1 MLSFLKIRIKQ
12 KKNYFINV
20 VVLRMPSLS
29 EMAMLSD
36 QQNRDTLY
44 TSTSRE
50 ISRVAHVVKYDNI

>member
-1 MLSFLKIRIKQ
+1 MLSCLKIRIKQ

-20 VVLRMPSLS
+20 VVLRMSGLS
-29 EMAMLSD
+29 EIAMLSD

>member
-1 MLSFLKIRIKQ
+1 MLSCLKIRIKQ

-20 VVLRMPSLS
+20 VVLRMSSLS

>member
-1 MLSFLKIRIKQ
+1 MLSCLKIRIKQ

-20 VVLRMPSLS
+20 VVLRMSSLS

-44 TSTSRE
+44 TSTSRD

>member
-1 MLSFLKIRIKQ
+1 MLSCLKIRIKQ

-20 VVLRMPSLS
+20 VVLRMSSLS

-50 ISRVAHVVKYDNI
+50 ISRVAHVVTTK

>member
-1 MLSFLKIRIKQ
+1 MLSCLKIRIKQ